1 MGTVHQH
8 VWGHKCGSG
17 SAGRFP
23 VPVLHGVQPDGSW
36 VCVTQRLARG
46 WWVHRDEA
54 PSQGSTAGGCRPG
67 ATSPCQ
73 GPRCP
78 SAQGASEPMA
88 EAAVPFII
96 AAGVTLSFLSYT
108 MAQAVTM
115 VHSGSRRGTRTSHLP
130 LNGAV
135 AKSILVRPCGMRY
148 VWMQPPLENLSAIL
162 SITNTHRDISITAR
176 LVVTKQWLKCSS
188 KRARLTVRRFRGKR
202 PHLQ

>member
-1 MGTVHQH
+1 MSGATNVG
-8 VWGHKCGSG
+8 VARRGGSESRSFTGRSPTAAG
-17 SAGRFP
+17 SASPKGLP
-23 VPVLHGVQPDGSW
+23 
-36 VCVTQRLARG
+36 
-46 WWVHRDEA
+46 E
-54 PSQGSTAGGCRPG
+54 AGGFIGTRLPHKAPLQVG
-67 ATSPCQ
+67 AGPEPRLPVRGHVVSP
-73 GPRCP
+73 
-78 SAQGASEPMA
+78 AQGASEPMA

-96 AAGVTLSFLSYT
+96 AAGVTPSFLSYT
-108 MAQAVTM
+108 TAQAVTM

-162 SITNTHRDISITAR
+162 SITNTHRDTSITAR

-188 KRARLTVRRFRGKR
+188 KSARLTVRRFRGKR